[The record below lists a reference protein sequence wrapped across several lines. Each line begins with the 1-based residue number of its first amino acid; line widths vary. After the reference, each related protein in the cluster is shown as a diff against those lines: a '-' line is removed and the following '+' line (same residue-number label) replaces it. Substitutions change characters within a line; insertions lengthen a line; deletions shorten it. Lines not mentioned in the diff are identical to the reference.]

1 MRTHK
6 SVLILFILSLLS
18 ISYVVGQNGKVKG
31 RIYDVS
37 TNEALPFANIIVRG
51 TNTGTTSDLDGNFI
65 ITGLDPGFFRL
76 SATAVG
82 YENKITENFQVTNAV
97 TTFIEIPMQAAQIE
111 LQEVVIKATPFEERN
126 LESPLSVRTLGTME
140 IEKEPG
146 ANRDISRVIQNLP
159 GVASSVSFRNDII
172 VRGGGPSENSFYLD
186 DVEIPTINHFSTQG
200 ASGGPV
206 GIINADF
213 LREVQL
219 YSGAFPAA
227 RGNAL
232 SSILE
237 MKMKNGNADKLV
249 FRGTL
254 GASEIGATLEGPIG
268 KKSTFIVSA
277 RRSYLQFLFSALELP
292 FLPTYNDFQLKY
304 RILFDNKNAL
314 TIIGL
319 GAIDKFE
326 LNTGIK
332 NPTEEQSYFL
342 SSIPVNE
349 QWSYTVGAVYKH
361 FGEKGSHTVVLS
373 RNYLDNRAQ
382 KYKDNDESMP
392 QNKQLDYKSSEAE
405 NKLRYEYDIS
415 LSDYKLNYGA
425 GLQNSVY
432 KSETFQRTYTDQIG
446 VVNYSS
452 KVTLWSWNIF
462 GQISKGFVK
471 DRLNLSLGI
480 RADANDYS
488 SSMNN
493 LLKQLSPR
501 FSASYLFTE
510 KWLVNFNIGRYYQR
524 PAYTTLGF
532 MDNNG
537 ELVNK
542 SNGLKYISTD
552 HIIGGIEFLPN
563 ENSILTLEGFYKIY
577 NNYPFSVTDSIS
589 LASKG
594 GDFGVFGAEEVLSN
608 NRGYAYGGELYFKG
622 VIFWDINIALSYTYV
637 RSKFENN
644 QGSLIPSAWDN
655 QHILNLTGRK
665 AFNRNWFVGFRWR
678 FVGGPP
684 YTPWDIEKSSRVP
697 AWNSQGSGFLDYSQF
712 NTMRLNRFH
721 QLDIRIDKSYYF
733 KKWSL
738 TLYLDIQNLYNY
750 KGEEAPNLIQQLDDD
765 GNPII
770 VNPADPLPDQTYQ
783 LKLLNSEAGTILPT
797 IGIIVEI

>member
-1 MRTHK
+1 MKAVKYTIT
-6 SVLILFILSLLS
+6 LLFICFFS
-18 ISYVVGQNGKVKG
+18 ISNVFGQNGKVKG
-31 RIYDVS
+31 RVYDIS
-37 TNEALPFANIIVRG
+37 TNEPLPFANIVVRG
-51 TNTGTTSDLDGNFI
+51 TNIGSTADLDGNFI
-65 ITGLDPGFFRL
+65 ITGLDPGFFSL
-76 SATAVG
+76 NATSIG
-82 YENKITENFQVTNAV
+82 YENKVTEEFQVTNAV
-97 TTFIEIPMQAAQIE
+97 TTFVEIPMQAAQFE
-111 LQEVVIKATPFEERN
+111 LQTVVIQATPYEERN
-126 LESPLSVRTLGTME
+126 LESPLSVRTLGSME

-213 LREVQL
+213 VREVQL

-232 SSILE
+232 SSVLE

-254 GASEIGATLEGPIG
+254 GASEVGATLEGPIG
-268 KKSTFIVSA
+268 KRSTFIVSA

-292 FLPTYNDFQLKY
+292 FLPTYTDFQLKY

-319 GAIDKFE
+319 GAIDQFE
-326 LNTGIK
+326 INTKLK
-332 NPTEEQSYFL
+332 NPDEEQAYYL
-342 SSIPVNE
+342 SSIPVQE
-349 QWSYTVGAVYKH
+349 QWSYTIGAVYKH
-361 FGEKGSHTVVLS
+361 FGIKGSHTLVLS
-373 RNYLDNRAQ
+373 RNYLDNRAL
-382 KYKDNDESMP
+382 KYKNNDESDP
-392 QNKQLDYKSSEAE
+392 LNKQLDYKSTEAD
-405 NKLRYEYDIS
+405 NKLRYEYDIN
-415 LSDYKLNYGA
+415 LSDFRLNYGG
-425 GLQNSVY
+425 GLQYSEYTN
-432 KSETFQRTYTDQIG
+432 ETFQRTYTDQIG
-446 VVNYSS
+446 AINYSS
-452 KVTLWSWNIF
+452 KLPLWSWNLF
-462 GQISKGFVK
+462 GQISRGFVK

-480 RADANDYS
+480 RADANNYS
-488 SSMNN
+488 ASMNN

-537 ELVNK
+537 NLVNK
-542 SNGLKYISTD
+542 DNGLKYISTD
-552 HIIGGIEFLPN
+552 HIIGGLEFLPN

-577 NNYPFSVTDSIS
+577 NDYPFSVTDSIS

-608 NRGYAYGGELYFKG
+608 NRGYAYGAELYFKG
-622 VIFWDINIALSYTYV
+622 VIFWDINVSLSYTYV
-637 RSKFENN
+637 RSKFEDAA
-644 QGSLIPSAWDN
+644 GSLIPSAWDN
-655 QHILNLTGRK
+655 QHILNLNGRK
-665 AFNRNWFVGFRWR
+665 AFNRNWYFGFRWR
-678 FVGGPP
+678 FVGGAP
-684 YTPWDIEKSSRVP
+684 YTPWDIEKSSRVL
-697 AWNSQGSGFLDYSQF
+697 AWNAQGRGYLDYSEF
-712 NTMRLNRFH
+712 NTIRLSQFH
-721 QLDIRIDKSYYF
+721 QLDIRVDKSYYF
-733 KKWSL
+733 SKWSL
-738 TLYLDIQNLYNY
+738 TIYLDIQNLYNFQ
-750 KGEEAPNLIQQLDDD
+750 GENSPNLIQQLDANGD
-765 GNPII
+765 PII
-770 VNPADPLPDQTYQ
+770 LNTGDPEQERYQ